1 MIKRAPTSL
10 SATSATSARRGFTL
24 LELLAVIGIISM
36 LSVVSLLSTQRVT
49 RDVKLSSGVNQVL
62 GALATARGEAIRT
75 NAPTLLTFRMVK
87 DLEDPSQP
95 AQVEMVVAGFTGQ
108 IVKGD
113 NSGIDMNNSG
123 GKSDVCRFVPSSVVA
138 PRYLPEGIMVAG
150 PAQDIGVV
158 DDPTGTWNFMSPGPW
173 TPVDRDNDGRYDYY
187 RSAEAGSTF
196 GVLFGADGSVITR
209 NPEAQTSSS
218 NRLYNWVDYDNERD
232 TNGNY
237 VLNCSTSSGADDN
250 APFFLQRESDSESF
264 INVCQFLAVYDE
276 IKAKQDIDYT
286 QLIAAQNSLGTGAFL
301 ELRDEQLGTWLDE
314 NADRIHFNRY
324 TGLAKVGGS

>member
-1 MIKRAPTSL
+1 MRSSSPNIRP
-10 SATSATSARRGFTL
+10 GFTL
-24 LELLAVIGIISM
+24 LELLVVIGIISM
-36 LSVVSLLSTQRVT
+36 LAVVTVISIQRVT
-49 RDVKLSSGVNQVL
+49 RDVKLSNGVNRVL
-62 GALATARGEAIRT
+62 GALATARTEAIRT
-75 NAPTLLTFRMVK
+75 NTPTLLTFRMVK
-87 DLEDPSQP
+87 DLDDPSQP
-95 AQVEMVVAGFTGQ
+95 AQVEMVVAGFTGE

-113 NSGIDMNNSG
+113 NSGIGMNAAAG
-123 GKSDVCRFVPSSVVA
+123 TTDVCRFVPSPEVA
-138 PRYLPEGIMVAG
+138 PRYLPEGIMIAG
-150 PAQDIGVV
+150 PSQDIGIV

-173 TPVDRDNDGRYDYY
+173 TPVDQDNDGRYDYY

-196 GVLFGADGSVITR
+196 GVLFGADGTVITR

-232 TNGNY
+232 NGGNY
-237 VLNCSTSSGADDN
+237 VLNRSSTNSGSN
-250 APFFLQRESDSESF
+250 TSFFQQRESDSESF

-286 QLIAAQNSLGTGAFL
+286 QFIAAQNSLGAGDFI